1 MIQVSNLTKQYG
13 DHVAVDHLS
22 FTMETGQIHGFL
34 GPNGAGKSTTMN
46 MITGCLSPTGGDVW
60 LDGVNI
66 FDEPEKVKGKI
77 GYLPEIPP
85 VYPEMTPREYLSFV
99 AGLKGIPRK
108 DIPTAVDNAMAATH
122 ITAMADRLIGNL
134 SKGYRQR
141 VGISQAILGDPEIVI
156 LDEPTVGL
164 DPRQIL
170 QIRALIKELGKHHTV
185 ILSSHILSEIQAVC
199 DHITIIAGGKL
210 IACDSKSALEQQY
223 ARNKLT
229 LSCKADRASVTQ
241 VLAPF
246 FPVDTLSFEEEN
258 GYLTLQADCGTG
270 EDLPEQ
276 VFSAFS
282 AAGIPLHKLAMHE
295 GSLEDLFLQLTNEG
309 GAKA

>member
-1 MIQVSNLTKQYG
+1 MIEVCGLTKQYG
-13 DHVAVDHLS
+13 THTAVDHLS

-46 MITGCLSPTGGDVW
+46 MLTGCLAPTEGDVW

-66 FDEPEKVKGKI
+66 FDEPERIKGKI

-85 VYPEMTPREYLSFV
+85 VYPEMTPREYLQFV
-99 AGLKGIPRK
+99 AGLKG
-108 DIPTAVDNAMAATH
+108 VDKKHLKAQVDYALEATH
-122 ITAMADRLIGNL
+122 ITDMQNRLIGSL

-141 VGISQAILGDPEIVI
+141 VGISQAILGEPEIII

-170 QIRALIKELGKHHTV
+170 QIRSLITELGKRHTV

-199 DHITIIAGGKL
+199 NHITIIAKGKL
-210 IACDSKSALEQQY
+210 IACDTKAALEEQFAKNHLELAVRAEEAAVRQILRPILGDQELIF
-223 ARNKLT
+223 AQEGNLLT
-229 LSCKADRASVTQ
+229 LR
-241 VLAPF
+241 
-246 FPVDTLSFEEEN
+246 
-258 GYLTLQADCGTG
+258 ADCGKDT
-270 EDLPEQ
+270 ELPER

-282 AAGIPLHKLAMHE
+282 KADLPLHRLAMVE
-295 GSLEDLFLQLTNEG
+295 GSLEDLFLDLTREG
-309 GAKA
+309 GAQ